1 LTARVQALFWLG
13 LLLCFFLALY
23 LLSAILLP
31 FVAGFAIAFFLDPV
45 VDWFETWRV
54 PRALATFIVL
64 VAFLLA
70 VVLVILLLV
79 PLLQGQVSELVRRA
93 PGLAASAQHQID
105 RAMQLLQEQLAP
117 EDFLKLRDAIATKLG
132 DAVGVVARLLQSV
145 LTSSLAIVN
154 ILSLVFITPVVAFF
168 LLRDWDR
175 MVAQVDE
182 WVPRR
187 QVTTVREQAG
197 LVNET
202 LAGFMRGQAAV
213 CMAMGLYYAV
223 ALSLAGLDF
232 GLVIGFIVGL
242 LTFIPFVGAT
252 TGAVLSLGLAMAQ
265 FSSWTP
271 VAIVAGIFLVGQ
283 TLESNVLTPK
293 LVGERVHLHPVWIMF
308 ALLAF
313 GALFGFLGVLLA
325 VPVAAILG
333 VLVRFALARYLA
345 SPLYDPDGPAR
356 S

>member
-1 LTARVQALFWLG
+1 LTARAQALFWFG
-13 LLLCFFLALY
+13 LLLAFFLGLY

-31 FVAGFAIAFFLDPV
+31 FVAGFAIAFVLDPV
-45 VDWFETWRV
+45 VDRLETWRV
-54 PRALATFIVL
+54 RRSLATLIVL
-64 VAFLLA
+64 LFFLLT
-70 VVLVILLLV
+70 VVLVFLLLV
-79 PLLQGQVSELVRRA
+79 PLLQGQVSDLVQRT
-93 PGLAASAQHQID
+93 PGLVHGAQHQAD
-105 RAMQLLQEQLAP
+105 RLMQVLQEQLSA
-117 EDFLKLRDAIATKLG
+117 EDYQKLRDAVATKLG
-132 DAVGVVARLLQSV
+132 DAFGWIAKLLQSV

-154 ILSLVFITPVVAFF
+154 ILSLVFITPIVSFF

-187 QVTTVREQAG
+187 HVATVREQAA

-202 LAGFMRGQAAV
+202 LAGFMRGQGAV
-213 CMAMGLYYAV
+213 CLTMGVYYAV

-232 GLVIGFIVGL
+232 GLVIGFLTGI
-242 LTFIPFVGAT
+242 LTFIPFLGAT
-252 TGAVLSLGLAMAQ
+252 TGAVLSIALAMAQ
-265 FSSWTP
+265 FEHWTR
-271 VAIVAGIFLVGQ
+271 VLVVVGIFVVGQ
-283 TLESNVLTPK
+283 TLEGNVLTPK

-313 GALFGFLGVLLA
+313 GALFGFVGILLA

-333 VLVRFALARYLA
+333 VLVRFALGQYLA